1 MGICQM
7 SLPTKKWGEILWKIA
22 IQKDKNLIIMMLMK
36 NNKSIDNNRND
47 GKDIITV
54 IKRNYEKKSLFFG
67 ICVLL

>member
-1 MGICQM
+1 
-7 SLPTKKWGEILWKIA
+7 
-22 IQKDKNLIIMMLMK
+22 MMLMK

-54 IKRNYEKKSLFFG
+54 IKRNYEKRPLFFG